1 MDFYNNKK
9 MLKTKRSDALVR
21 VLNVSFA
28 PILILMYQVNAAKRR
43 KELLDKINST
53 ASTPQSST
61 PVLDGDIFDVESDP
75 LPHEAPS
82 AAPSSPQKTVE
93 SSRSKTVSGMK
104 WFLFIFLSIFD
115 LSDVLCQTS

>member
-1 MDFYNNKK
+1 

-21 VLNVSFA
+21 VLNVSLA
-28 PILILMYQVNAAKRR
+28 LILILMYQVDAAKRR
-43 KELLDKINST
+43 KELLGNIIST
-53 ASTPQSST
+53 ASTPQSLT

-75 LPHEAPS
+75 LPHEAHS

-93 SSRSKTVSGMK
+93 SSRSKTVSGMN

-115 LSDVLCQTS
+115 LTDVLCQTS